1 MYIEI
6 GEIAYNFDQVISI
19 RKTDGFAGPSIY
31 FQYDHHHELI
41 RCSSEAARDDAYLK
55 LLNCLGTKYL
65 DRKYLQIED
74 EKKKE

>member
-31 FQYDHHHELI
+31 LQYDHHHELI
-41 RCSSEAARDDAYLK
+41 RCSSEAARDLAFAN

-65 DRKYLQIED
+65 DTKYLQIED
-74 EKKKE
+74 EKKQK